1 MMSTDPNAILAISTS
16 TICHIT
22 EQYGHTVLRYATM
35 SSSSSESEDFGSD
48 VDSDSETSSETDLS
62 TRISQNDK
70 SLTEVEIRDI
80 DILEWN
86 QEREGVMR

>member
-1 MMSTDPNAILAISTS
+1 M
-16 TICHIT
+16 
-22 EQYGHTVLRYATM
+22 
-35 SSSSSESEDFGSD
+35 SSSESEDFGSD

-62 TRISQNDK
+62 RISRNDK

>member
-1 MMSTDPNAILAISTS
+1 
-16 TICHIT
+16 
-22 EQYGHTVLRYATM
+22 M

-62 TRISQNDK
+62 RISQNDK